1 MKDLLLCIHVV
12 VKTLNLEISCCHAFG
27 RRQRILLKCVPHV
40 QHDHSSSFNQLQSDH
55 CFLASP
61 LPLPPSLLKL
71 PIAKTRPVL
80 FRYSNKNRSNHV
92 KKKRSKELLNKI
104 NSLIQKP
111 PLDFLV
117 HCDGAWG
124 GYFCTMIRE
133 PPVQIQRQATADE
146 GFVPELPLSL
156 FVQRQLDRMKDV
168 DTITLDPHKAGF
180 CTYPAGAIAYR
191 KARIND
197 VVSSM
202 VEADTPYYYGSVNL
216 GNWGI
221 EGSKPGNSA
230 AAVYLANKVR
240 E

>member
-1 MKDLLLCIHVV
+1 M
-12 VKTLNLEISCCHAFG
+12 SFG
-27 RRQRILLKCVPHV
+27 RLRQRILLKCVPHV
-40 QHDHSSSFNQLQSDH
+40 QHDYSSSFNQLQSDQ

-61 LPLPPSLLKL
+61 LPLPSSLLKL

-92 KKKRSKELLNKI
+92 KKKKKKKSKELFNKI
-104 NSLIQKP
+104 NSLIQEP

-133 PPVQIQRQATADE
+133 PQVQSQRQATADE

-156 FVQRQLDRMKDV
+156 FVQKQLNRMKDV
-168 DTITLDPHKAGF
+168 DTITLDPHKSGF

-240 E
+240 Q

>member
-1 MKDLLLCIHVV
+1 M
-12 VKTLNLEISCCHAFG
+12 
-27 RRQRILLKCVPHV
+27 
-40 QHDHSSSFNQLQSDH
+40 
-55 CFLASP
+55 
-61 LPLPPSLLKL
+61 
-71 PIAKTRPVL
+71 
-80 FRYSNKNRSNHV
+80 
-92 KKKRSKELLNKI
+92 
-104 NSLIQKP
+104 
-111 PLDFLV
+111 DFLV

-133 PPVQIQRQATADE
+133 PPAQLQRQGTADE
-146 GFVPELPLSL
+146 GFVPELPLSA
-156 FVQRQLDRMKDV
+156 FVQKQLNRMKDV
-168 DTITLDPHKAGF
+168 DTVTLDPHKSGF

-240 E
+240 Q

>member
-1 MKDLLLCIHVV
+1 MKDLVLCIHVV
-12 VKTLNLEISCCHAFG
+12 VNLKFGNFILSFG
-27 RRQRILLKCVPHV
+27 RLRQRIQLKCVPHM
-40 QHDHSSSFNQLQSDH
+40 QHDYSSSFNQSYH
-55 CFLASP
+55 CFLASSLR
-61 LPLPPSLLKL
+61 LPSSLIKL

-80 FRYSNKNRSNHV
+80 FRCSDKNRSNHV
-92 KKKRSKELLNKI
+92 KKKSKELLSKI
-104 NSLIQKP
+104 NSLIQDP

-124 GYFCTMIRE
+124 GYFCTMMRE
-133 PPVQIQRQATADE
+133 PPAQIQRQATANE
-146 GFVPELPLSL
+146 GFVPELPLSF
-156 FVQRQLDRMKDV
+156 FVQKQLNRMKDV
-168 DTITLDPHKAGF
+168 DTVTLDPHKSGF

-240 E
+240 QK

>member
-1 MKDLLLCIHVV
+1 ML
-12 VKTLNLEISCCHAFG
+12 SFG
-27 RRQRILLKCVPHV
+27 RLRQRILKCVPHV
-40 QHDHSSSFNQLQSDH
+40 QHDYSSSFNQSDH
-55 CFLASP
+55 CFLASS
-61 LPLPPSLLKL
+61 LPLPSSLLKL
-71 PIAKTRPVL
+71 PIILEQNPLKPCQ
-80 FRYSNKNRSNHV
+80 
-92 KKKRSKELLNKI
+92 KKSKELLNKV
-104 NSLIQKP
+104 NSLFQNP

-133 PPVQIQRQATADE
+133 PPAQIQRQGTADE
-146 GFVPELPLSL
+146 GFVPELPLSA
-156 FVQRQLDRMKDV
+156 FVQKQLNRMKDV
-168 DTITLDPHKAGF
+168 DTVTLDPHKSGF

-240 E
+240 Q

>member
-1 MKDLLLCIHVV
+1 MLLCVHVV
-12 VKTLNLEISCCHAFG
+12 VKTLNLEISRCHLADYVKEFYLSACHTCSTIILPHSTNCNQTSVFW
-27 RRQRILLKCVPHV
+27 RRRCRCRRPCL
-40 QHDHSSSFNQLQSDH
+40 S
-55 CFLASP
+55 
-61 LPLPPSLLKL
+61 SLLQRQDL
-71 PIAKTRPVL
+71 FFFDTPTKTAL
-80 FRYSNKNRSNHV
+80 TMS
-92 KKKRSKELLNKI
+92 KKKKKSKELLNKI
-104 NSLIQKP
+104 NSLIQEP

-133 PPVQIQRQATADE
+133 PQVQSQRQVTVDE

-156 FVQRQLDRMKDV
+156 FVQKQLNRMKDV
-168 DTITLDPHKAGF
+168 DTITLDPHKSGF

-240 E
+240 Q

>member
-1 MKDLLLCIHVV
+1 M
-12 VKTLNLEISCCHAFG
+12 
-27 RRQRILLKCVPHV
+27 
-40 QHDHSSSFNQLQSDH
+40 
-55 CFLASP
+55 
-61 LPLPPSLLKL
+61 
-71 PIAKTRPVL
+71 
-80 FRYSNKNRSNHV
+80 
-92 KKKRSKELLNKI
+92 
-104 NSLIQKP
+104 
-111 PLDFLV
+111 DFLV

-124 GYFCTMIRE
+124 GYFCAMIRE

-146 GFVPELPLSL
+146 EFVAELPLSF
-156 FVQRQLDRMKDV
+156 FVQKQLNRMKDV
-168 DTITLDPHKAGF
+168 DPHKSGF

-221 EGSKPGNSA
+221 EGSKPGNNA

-240 E
+240 Q